1 MEATF
6 PCAGSH
12 AHPGAAKQ
20 TPRDTAPRRHHP
32 AARTVSRRWSRS
44 AWRLSDCRRYGRLRP
59 AAAVR
64 PRQPPRSG
72 NPAHTLAGK
81 SPSPHAAWCRRRS
94 AGTPRALS
102 VRRPASAL
110 EQRPKRGAAI
120 RLRVPGK
127 AGRPGAAGTSHGN
140 AVKLAEIRLLHIRA
154 GYRGQSGLGQRNG
167 SRQRQRSRRER
178 GGAQELLHACYNRR
192 AGEAV
197 HKAPVRHRPA
207 NGLLPTAPDGLARP
221 VRSSAEGSRASQPT
235 MHVPHRSPGS
245 ALIKLAQS
253 YAIPSRPITMRNRRW
268 SKGRFPADSGWSA
281 AAPIRRAAAR
291 RTPRSGIP
299 PHPSR
304 SPARTY

>member
-32 AARTVSRRWSRS
+32 AARTASRRWSRS
-44 AWRLSDCRRYGRLRP
+44 AWRLSDCRRYSRLRP
-59 AAAVR
+59 AATVA
-64 PRQPPRSG
+64 PPPATAFRQSPPRRWR
-72 NPAHTLAGK
+72 GK

-94 AGTPRALS
+94 AGD
-102 VRRPASAL
+102 
-110 EQRPKRGAAI
+110 
-120 RLRVPGK
+120 
-127 AGRPGAAGTSHGN
+127 AAGAIDQAVPLQRSSSARNGAQQFGCACRAKPAAQAARTSQGN
-140 AVKLAEIRLLHIRA
+140 AVKLAEIRLLHIGA

-192 AGEAV
+192 ADEAV

-207 NGLLPTAPDGLARP
+207 NGLLSTAPDGLARP
-221 VRSSAEGSRASQPT
+221 VRSSAEGSGTSQPT

-253 YAIPSRPITMRNRRW
+253 YASPPPRTADPGRLASASRP
-268 SKGRFPADSGWSA
+268 
-281 AAPIRRAAAR
+281 
-291 RTPRSGIP
+291 RSVTHCGLRP
-299 PHPSR
+299 
-304 SPARTY
+304 YL